1 VLLRTGAL
9 IAACALLPGAVSP
22 DATDPR
28 LESTVVQYASGLGL
42 DRQQSPGAAADSPVV
57 VLVHGCCGDR
67 RDLGAL
73 ARALARRGAVVLN
86 ADVHRLGAG
95 GGWPASY
102 LDVVCALAE
111 ARVVADEGDGRRPV
125 VLVGWAD
132 GALLGA
138 AVTLGGRQ
146 MAQRA
151 TGCVRSAVDVAPD
164 LFVGIG
170 GHYGWPGGEPPAEL
184 VNPRTV
190 EWFGGT
196 PAADPVAW
204 EQGNPQW
211 WLGQPGRQHPP
222 PIALIGGVGD
232 EATRDFAGALRAH
245 RLEVSQHAVRNEGN
259 LALSQP
265 RGVSGAGVLSHLCRI
280 LGLPLEPWH

>member
-1 VLLRTGAL
+1 VLLRVGGL
-9 IAACALLPGAVSP
+9 IAACALMPGAVGP
-22 DATDPR
+22 VGTGPR
-28 LESTVVQYASGLGL
+28 LETTVVAYARGLEL
-42 DRQQSPGAAADSPVV
+42 DRQQSPVVMEAAPVV

-86 ADVHRLGAG
+86 ADVHPLGAG

-111 ARVVADEGDGRRPV
+111 ARAVAGEGDGDHPV

-138 AVTLGGRQ
+138 TVTLGGREL
-146 MAQRA
+146 ASRA
-151 TGCVRSAVDVAPD
+151 TGCAPPSTDLAPD

-170 GHYGWPGGEPPAEL
+170 GHYGWSGASPPAEI
-184 VNPRTV
+184 VNSRTV
-190 EWFGGT
+190 EWFGGS
-196 PAADPVAW
+196 PDDDPVAW
-204 EQGNPQW
+204 RQGNPRW
-211 WLGQPGRQHPP
+211 WLDQPSTGPRPRV
-222 PIALIGGVGD
+222 ALIDGMGV
-232 EATRDFAGALRAH
+232 EASPDFADALRA
-245 RLEVSQHAVRNEGN
+245 RGVGVSLRVVANEGN

-265 RGVSGAGVLSHLCRI
+265 RGVSGAQVLEGLCGL
-280 LGLPLEPWH
+280 LGLPSEPWR

>member
-1 VLLRTGAL
+1 VLLRVGGL
-9 IAACALLPGAVSP
+9 IAACSLLPGAVGP
-22 DATDPR
+22 GATGSR
-28 LESTVVQYASGLGL
+28 LESTVVEYTSGLDL
-42 DRQQSPGAAADSPVV
+42 DRQQSPAATADAPVV

-73 ARALARRGAVVLN
+73 ARSLARRGAVVLN
-86 ADVHRLGAG
+86 ADVHPLGAG

-111 ARVVADEGDGRRPV
+111 AREVAAEDGEDHPV

-146 MAQRA
+146 LAQRA
-151 TGCVRSAVDVAPD
+151 TGCARQVADVGPD

-170 GHYGWPGGEPPAEL
+170 GHYGWPGVAPPDAV
-184 VNPRTV
+184 VNARAV

-196 PAADPVAW
+196 AADVPMAW

-211 WLGQPGRQHPP
+211 WLAHASREARP
-222 PIALIGGVGD
+222 PIALIDGFGV
-232 EATRDFAGALRAH
+232 AQTRDFAVTLRAH
-245 RLEVSQHAVRNEGN
+245 GLAVSQHAVRNEGN

-265 RGVSGAGVLSHLCRI
+265 RGVSGAAVLGHLCRL
-280 LGLPLEPWH
+280 LGLPLEPWR